1 MNNTIERLNN
11 KQNKVENTLTL
22 EYKRKTGTYYTDMLL
37 TDKLMQ
43 ELVEYLQTQYSID
56 EIVNKRLLEPCVGM
70 GSYIFSYLKAINNLN
85 ITKQQAE
92 KLLENIY
99 VADINVEVLIQYKE
113 NLKELVKTFWNIELK
128 EEYFKKHIG
137 SGLIIDVISENP
149 EYIPISKAFKQNN
162 LENTFDIIITNPP
175 YKQLRNTK
183 WTKHK
188 QANYDIIKGILT
200 PKYKYASESILDLY
214 KIFTEEIISKYAT
227 NGAIISLL
235 IPMTILTNFTNTRLR
250 THLIND
256 NKILDIKQIENPKG
270 IVKAN
275 VPLASILFK
284 KGGTTSKF
292 TITKNYPINT
302 EKIEMD
308 IDEIK
313 NEKQGNKIYPLTR
326 EEFEIKSKMEK
337 FKTLGE
343 FSGIEVYQGEYKTYG
358 IESKVK
364 TEKYNRIV
372 LNGRNIVKY
381 GVDLENDLEGY
392 TSEENLKKLRKY
404 KHINQTRIACRQ
416 IANINIKSRFF
427 FAKIENGEVLRNT
440 TNYIISNGETSLD
453 YLLAVLNTKII
464 EWYYNLHNSDKH
476 ITAESLKHLP
486 IPDEDLEITLLSKE
500 YQKEHRQE
508 ILDDIEEK
516 VRKNYGIEG
525 KNK

>member
-1 MNNTIERLNN
+1 MNNTIETLNN
-11 KQNKVENTLTL
+11 KQNKIENNLTL

-43 ELVEYLQTQYSID
+43 EFVEYLQIQYEID

-70 GSYIFSYLKAINNLN
+70 GSYIFSYLKAINSLN

-99 VADINVEVLIQYKE
+99 VADINAEVLTHYKE
-113 NLKELVKTFWNIELK
+113 NLRELVKTFWNIELK
-128 EEYFKKHIG
+128 EEYFKTHIG
-137 SGLIIDVISENP
+137 SGLIIDVTSENP
-149 EYIPISKAFKQNN
+149 EYIPISKAFNQENI
-162 LENTFDIIITNPP
+162 ENTFDIIITNPP

-214 KIFTEEIISKYAT
+214 KIFTEEIIIKYAT

-284 KGGTTSKF
+284 KGGTTRKF

-308 IDEIK
+308 IDEIR

-343 FSGIEVYQGEYKTYG
+343 FSGVEVYQGEYKTYG

-381 GVDLENDLEGY
+381 GIDLENDLEGY

-427 FAKIENGEVLRNT
+427 FAKIENNEVLRNT

-464 EWYYNLHNSDKH
+464 EWYYNLHNTDKH

-486 IPDEDLEITLLSKE
+486 IPDEDLEIVQLSKE

-508 ILDDIEEK
+508 ILDEIEEK
-516 VRKNYGIEG
+516 VIKLYRLERKKI
-525 KNK
+525 